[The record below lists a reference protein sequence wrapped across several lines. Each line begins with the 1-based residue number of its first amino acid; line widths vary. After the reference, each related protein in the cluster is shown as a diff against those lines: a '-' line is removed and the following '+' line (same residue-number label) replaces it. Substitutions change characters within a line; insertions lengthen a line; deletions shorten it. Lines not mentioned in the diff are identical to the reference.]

1 MFDFIKKKIKDSI
14 DSITKKV
21 KKEEKT
27 EELHEEA
34 HEAPQKAAEEK
45 TKAPSSKP
53 KKEEHNK
60 QVKKRLLSH
69 KITEQEV
76 MDIYEGMRQA
86 LFDNNVAVSVLDSI
100 KADLLK
106 ELVGQDVSLISSKKA
121 VEEIMKKSV
130 ANILSEYSVD
140 QLIEKIKNKKPFV
153 ILFVGVNGV
162 GKTTT
167 LAKVAKFLMDKG
179 FKVVVSASDTFRAA
193 SIEQLEVHSKNLGI
207 NVIKHNYGS
216 DPAAVAFDAIKHA
229 RTNGV
234 DVVLVDTAGR
244 SDINKNLLEELK
256 KVKRVS
262 QPDLTIFVGDA
273 LTGNDAVNQAQIF
286 DREVSIDATI
296 LSKADVDKKG
306 GAVLS
311 ISYIT
316 KKPIIFLGTGQ
327 GYGDLIPFN
336 KERTADFLFS

>member
-21 KKEEKT
+21 KKEEKI

-130 ANILSEYSVD
+130 ANILSEYPVD

>member
-100 KADLLK
+100 KADLLG

-130 ANILSEYSVD
+130 ANILSEYPVD

-179 FKVVVSASDTFRAA
+179 FRVVVSASDTFRAA

-262 QPDLTIFVGDA
+262 QPDLTIFIGDA

>member
-100 KADLLK
+100 KADLLG

-286 DREVSIDATI
+286 DREVNIDATI

>member
-45 TKAPSSKP
+45 TKATSSKP

-100 KADLLK
+100 KADLLG

-130 ANILSEYSVD
+130 ANILSEYPVD

-179 FKVVVSASDTFRAA
+179 FRVVVSASDTFRAA